1 MLATEFELIF
11 DDIHIALA
19 KAKAVVEKFKQH
31 GYNAVLNRR
40 REKLMLEMLFI
51 RKDIY
56 AG

>member
-11 DDIHIALA
+11 DDLETALG
-19 KAKAVVEKFKQH
+19 KATKAIEKFTDF
-31 GYNAVLNRR
+31 GYTPVINRR